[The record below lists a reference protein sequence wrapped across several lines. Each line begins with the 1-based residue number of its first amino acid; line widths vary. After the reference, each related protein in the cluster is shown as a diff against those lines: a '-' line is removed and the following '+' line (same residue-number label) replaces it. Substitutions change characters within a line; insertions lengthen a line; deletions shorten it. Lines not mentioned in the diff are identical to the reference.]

1 MCARSAALLLKI
13 RTGHGNRNKKRKRQ
27 SIPLPAI
34 DHSNYLSL
42 RLIGLITRDSTFFII
57 ADKVCAHF
65 LPRIEL

>member
-1 MCARSAALLLKI
+1 MAIA
-13 RTGHGNRNKKRKRQ
+13 TKKRKRQ

-42 RLIGLITRDSTFFII
+42 RLIGLIARDSTFFII

-65 LPRIEL
+65 LLRIEL